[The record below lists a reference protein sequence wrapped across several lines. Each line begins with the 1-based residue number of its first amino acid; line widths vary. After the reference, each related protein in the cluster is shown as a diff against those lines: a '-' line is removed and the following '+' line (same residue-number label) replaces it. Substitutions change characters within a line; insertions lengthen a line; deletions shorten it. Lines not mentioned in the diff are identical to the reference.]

1 MAAQVSFVEAG
12 LEGTSDTTDSDSVF
26 EASGT
31 EVCVCVCVCVCVLEI
46 HSSNISFL

>member
-31 EVCVCVCVCVCVLEI
+31 EVCVCVCA
-46 HSSNISFL
+46 

>member
-31 EVCVCVCVCVCVLEI
+31 EVCVCVCLKFILVIFHFC
-46 HSSNISFL
+46 S